1 MTKMRTAMTAT
12 KRKTLVSDD
21 DQGQRQGS
29 GAGCWRG
36 FAVALRPLRQGRAHD
51 LAIAGVHRD
60 QPLAGP
66 SEIIG
71 VGIVT
76 GLAGRVAEL
85 GGAQFV
91 RAGHKGES
99 LASERGREGAGRHA
113 QPLGAGSGA
122 RGIGA
127 RRSSAPPPA
136 SWAGKGDRALLAHTR
151 KGVTAVYARWE
162 SRLRRERATVVERSL
177 PKLDDE
183 PTAAIAA

>member
-51 LAIAGVHRD
+51 LAIAASIAISRSRD
-60 QPLAGP
+60 PA
-66 SEIIG
+66 IG

-99 LASERGREGAGRHA
+99 LASERGREGAA
-113 QPLGAGSGA
+113 A
-122 RGIGA
+122 
-127 RRSSAPPPA
+127 SAPNFCWARNGTRWTPHDLRSTAPA
-136 SWAGKGDRALLAHTR
+136 ILDRERLIAALLAHIR
-151 KGVTAVYARWE
+151 KGVTAVYARWDKFG
-162 SRLRRERATVVERSL
+162 LRRERATIVERSL
-177 PKLDDE
+177 R
-183 PTAAIAA
+183 